1 MPLTCSLLRARVA
14 FFPPCVRSATMPGML
29 RNIMI
34 GAAALASAEVF
45 FEEDFSNG
53 MDKWVEGKMP
63 GKEMGKWD
71 ITPGKWFVDEQVN
84 KGLTTTEDMRFYSIT
99 AKLPKVATSKGKE
112 LVLQFSTKIENHQY
126 AYCGGGYIKLMADG
140 IKQET
145 FNGDDPYNIMF
156 GPDLCGYDVSHIHA
170 IFSHKGDNL
179 LKTDKINLE
188 YSDKNEFTHL
198 YTLHIKPD
206 GDYEVFFDLESKAK
220 GKIVEDWPLPKPMID
235 DPADSKPEDWVDEQE
250 IDDPAAKKPDGY
262 DDIPAQIPDPDATKP
277 EDWDDEDDG
286 EWEPPLIDNP
296 EFKGEFVAPK
306 VANPAYK
313 GEWSP
318 KQIKNDKYEEGVQLA
333 AYDSSYIGF
342 ELWVVNN
349 GTIFD
354 NILVTDDI
362 EYAKAQAEKLWRP
375 TKDGEKA
382 VKEEWDKLNKPAD
395 EAPADDAD
403 GEEEDGAEE
412 EEEKDEL

>member
-1 MPLTCSLLRARVA
+1 
-14 FFPPCVRSATMPGML
+14 
-29 RNIMI
+29 
-34 GAAALASAEVF
+34 
-45 FEEDFSNG
+45 
-53 MDKWVEGKMP
+53 
-63 GKEMGKWD
+63 MGK
-71 ITPGKWFVDEQVN
+71 GLQVQD
-84 KGLTTTEDMRFYSIT
+84 DMRFYSIT
-99 AKLPKVATSKGKE
+99 SKMAKKASSKGKP
-112 LVLQFSTKIENHQY
+112 LVLQFSAKVENHQY
-126 AYCGGGYIKLMADG
+126 AFCGGGYIKLMGDG
-140 IKQET
+140 LKQET
-145 FNGDDPYNIMF
+145 FGGDDEYHIMF

-170 IFSHKGDNL
+170 IFNHKGENL
-179 LKTDKINLE
+179 LKTDKISLE

-198 YTLHIKPD
+198 YTLHIQPT

-220 GKIVEDWPLPKPMID
+220 GKIVEDLGFPKPMID
-235 DPADSKPEDWVDEQE
+235 DPADSKPSDWVDEQE

-296 EFKGEFVAPK
+296 EFKGEWVAPK
-306 VANPAYK
+306 VSNPDYK

-333 AYDSSYIGF
+333 AYEKMTYIGF

-354 NILVTDDI
+354 NILVTDDL
-362 EYAKAQAEKLWRP
+362 EYAKAQGEKLFKP
-375 TKDGEKA
+375 TKDGEKEK
-382 VKEEWDKLNKPAD
+382 KEAWDKENKPAD
-395 EAPADDAD
+395 EPMPDDEE
-403 GEEEDGAEE
+403 GEGEGGGDD